1 MNISPRRFRAGRDG
15 VPALRRAGACVAL
28 LALARL
34 VTAPVAPAQQAPGA
48 PDVRDLLGRA
58 EARYDALASL
68 RAEFDQKIE
77 IPLLGR
83 ERSGTGRWYQ
93 KGRGRF
99 KMEFTEPAGDVIVA
113 DGASLWL
120 FYPSTHPGQVIRSTI
135 DANVTGAGMADLQ
148 GRIFEQAAAAYD
160 AELVGREEV
169 EGRST
174 WLVSLTPRDVSP
186 YRRVRVWIDP
196 SDLLVR
202 RFEIVE
208 ENETIRTVV
217 LRDLRPDAQIDDE
230 VFAFTPPPGTDVF
243 EGG

>member
-1 MNISPRRFRAGRDG
+1 LARG
-15 VPALRRAGACVAL
+15 L
-28 LALARL
+28 LAAVTLLAA
-34 VTAPVAPAQQAPGA
+34 APGAFAQQARGA
-48 PDVRDLLGRA
+48 PEVRDLLGRA
-58 EARYDALASL
+58 EARYDALTSM

-120 FYPSTHPGQVIRSTI
+120 FYPSTHPNQVIRSTI

-148 GRIFEQAAAAYD
+148 GRIFEEAAAAYD
-160 AELVGREEV
+160 AELVGREDV
-169 EGRST
+169 EGRPT
-174 WLVSLTPRDVSP
+174 WLVVLTPREASP
-186 YRRVRVWIDP
+186 YRRVRVWIDA
-196 SDLLVR
+196 DDVLVR

-217 LRDLRPDAQIDDE
+217 LRNLLPDVPIDDE
-230 VFAFTPPPGTDVF
+230 VFAFEPPPGADVF
-243 EGG
+243 EGE

>member
-1 MNISPRRFRAGRDG
+1 MIFPAQTRTPERVRATAT
-15 VPALRRAGACVAL
+15 ALRAVVRAFAVAAALAAQPAGAA
-28 LALARL
+28 
-34 VTAPVAPAQQAPGA
+34 AQQPGGE
-48 PDVRDLLGRA
+48 PEVRDLLGRA
-58 EARYDALASL
+58 EVRYDALTSM

-83 ERSGTGRWYQ
+83 ERSGSGHWYQ

-99 KMEFTEPAGDVIVA
+99 KMEFTEPRGDVIVA

-120 FYPSTHPGQVIRSTI
+120 YYPSTHPGQVIRSTI
-135 DANVTGAGMADLQ
+135 DANVTGAGMVDLQ
-148 GRIFEQAAAAYD
+148 GRIFEAAAAAYD

-174 WLVSLTPRDVSP
+174 WQVSLTPRGDSP
-186 YRRVRVWIDP
+186 YRGVRVWIDTK
-196 SDLLVR
+196 DLLVR

-217 LRDLRPDAQIDDE
+217 LRDLRPDVGIPDD
-230 VFAFTPPPGTDVF
+230 VFRFSPPPGTDVF
-243 EGG
+243 EG

>member
-1 MNISPRRFRAGRDG
+1 MNRSPAPFRPRREA
-15 VPALRRAGACVAL
+15 VAALRRGTARGL
-28 LALARL
+28 LAL
-34 VTAPVAPAQQAPGA
+34 VTLLAAAPGAAAQQAHGA
-48 PDVRDLLGRA
+48 PEVRELLGRA
-58 EARYDALASL
+58 EARYDALTSM

-99 KMEFTEPAGDVIVA
+99 KMEFTEPPGDVIVA
-113 DGASLWL
+113 DGTSLWL
-120 FYPSTHPGQVIRSTI
+120 FYPSTHPNQVIRSTI

-169 EGRST
+169 EGRPT
-174 WLVSLTPRDVSP
+174 WLVVLTPREVSP
-186 YRRVRVWIDP
+186 YRRVRVWIDA
-196 SDLLVR
+196 DDVLVR

-217 LRDLRPDAQIDDE
+217 LRNLRPDVPIDDE
-230 VFAFTPPPGTDVF
+230 VFAFTPPPGADVF
-243 EGG
+243 EGE